1 MAKTPRVVV
10 QKDDLHRLVSDIF
23 KAAGTNSVDAEIIAD
38 VLVWANL
45 RGVDSHG
52 VVRIPRYLEL
62 FESGEAKAAAAMQ
75 VKRLRPG
82 AISVD
87 ADGAPGPVALVRAMR
102 EAISAA
108 RGSGIACAN
117 VRGTVHTGAI
127 GYYAALA
134 ADAGMVGIGIV
145 AGIPNM
151 ACHGGRT
158 GGVATSPLA
167 IAVPSATGPHVLL
180 DMATAAIALGKINQH
195 KIQGIPLPEGAA
207 LTKEGEPT
215 TDASRAAIPL
225 PMAGAKG
232 AGMSLMFEFLSS
244 VLAGSP
250 IMASY
255 HAKDKPD
262 RRHRQNAT
270 MIAVDV
276 DAFTDLSAFKSNVD
290 ATLAVL
296 KDLPRAEG
304 VDEIQ
309 YPGERGAKAYALRLK
324 AGIPIP
330 GVTWDA
336 LKKDAAR
343 VGVAVPA
350 AA

>member
-1 MAKTPRVVV
+1 MSKAPRVVV
-10 QKDDLHRLVSDIF
+10 QKDDLQKFVSEIF
-23 KAAGTNSVDAEIIAD
+23 KAAGTSSVDAHTIAE

-62 FESGEAKAAAAMQ
+62 FESGEAKPVPAMR
-75 VKRLRPG
+75 VEHTRPG
-82 AISVD
+82 AILVN
-87 ADGAPGPVALVRAMR
+87 ADGAPGPVALVRAMQ
-102 EAISAA
+102 EAVVAA
-108 RGSGIACAN
+108 RRNGIALAN

-127 GYYAALA
+127 GYYAGLA
-134 ADAGMVGIGIV
+134 ADAGMVGLGIV

-151 ACHGGRT
+151 AYYGGRT

-167 IAVPSATGPHVLL
+167 IAVPSSNGPHVLL

-195 KIQGIPLPEGAA
+195 KIQGIPLPDGAA

-225 PMAGAKG
+225 PMGGAKG
-232 AGMSLMFEFLSS
+232 AGMSLMFELLSS
-244 VLAGSP
+244 VLAGAP
-250 IMASY
+250 IMSSY

-262 RRHRQNAT
+262 RRHRQNAS
-270 MIAVDV
+270 MIAIDV
-276 DAFTDLSAFKSNVD
+276 AAYTDLAMFKSNVD

-296 KDLPRAEG
+296 KDLPRADG
-304 VDEIQ
+304 VTEIQ
-309 YPGERGAKAYALRLK
+309 YPGERGAKAYASRLK
-324 AGIPIP
+324 GGIPIP
-330 GVTWDA
+330 AVTWEA
-336 LKKDAAR
+336 LRKDASRA
-343 VGVAVPA
+343 GIAMPA